1 MTEDNTVHVALCID
15 ADFILPLAACLASLD
30 AVSIGRPVVVHV
42 IHPGLDDEV
51 RHRITRG
58 LVHLTVQW
66 NRVDDTAVAGA
77 HHSVFLST
85 ASLYRLLLGELLP
98 QALRRVIYLDADTIV
113 TGSLAPLFDHPL
125 DDGAVVGA
133 VPDAQ
138 SPWAAGPLGPP
149 WKELGLDPS
158 SGYFNS
164 GVLLIDLDRWR
175 RDRTGHRCLELLR
188 RLSPTWGDQD
198 GLNTVLENR
207 WHQLSRHWNVQSA
220 DVRGSSIAWA
230 LWTREIRDAVSSP
243 GIMHYTEGDKPWLAT
258 TQHPETARW
267 FRSLDQTSWAG
278 WRPAEARRPF
288 WRLAASSAAG
298 FVRARLESPSPQFPA

>member
-1 MTEDNTVHVALCID
+1 MTRSRTVHVALCID
-15 ADFILPLAACLASLD
+15 ADFALPLAACLGSLD
-30 AVSIGRPVVVHV
+30 AVSIDRPVEVHVVHA
-42 IHPGLDDEV
+42 GLDADV

-58 LVHLTVQW
+58 LLHLTVHW
-66 NRVDDTAVAGA
+66 IRVNDAAVSGA
-77 HHSVFLST
+77 HHSVFLSS

-98 QALRRVIYLDADTIV
+98 QTLRRVIYLDADTIV
-113 TGSLAPLFDHPL
+113 AGSLAPLYDVQL
-125 DDGAVVGA
+125 GDGAVLGA

-149 WKELGLDPS
+149 WQELGLDPS

-164 GVLLIDLDRWR
+164 GVLLIDLEGWR
-175 RDRTGHRCLELLR
+175 QDRTGHRCLELLR

-207 WHQLSRHWNVQSA
+207 WHPLPRRWNVQSA

-230 LWTREIRDAVSSP
+230 LWTGEIRDAVSDP

-258 TQHPETARW
+258 TRHPESARW
-267 FRSLDQTSWAG
+267 FRSLNRTAWAG
-278 WRPAEARRPF
+278 WRPAEMRRPF
-288 WRLAASSAAG
+288 WRVAARYAAG
-298 FVRARLESPSPQFPA
+298 FVRARMDHPAPHSPA